1 MKVNGLMMHTTA
13 KELNNG
19 TTTKSSTRETLPM
32 DLKQAKVNL
41 NSMEI
46 FTKAILLMDSSM
58 AKENTT
64 LMKRVKSMKE
74 ISMKIKFME
83 VD

>member
-1 MKVNGLMMHTTA
+1 MMHTTA

-41 NSMEI
+41 NSTEI

>member
-41 NSMEI
+41 NSTEI